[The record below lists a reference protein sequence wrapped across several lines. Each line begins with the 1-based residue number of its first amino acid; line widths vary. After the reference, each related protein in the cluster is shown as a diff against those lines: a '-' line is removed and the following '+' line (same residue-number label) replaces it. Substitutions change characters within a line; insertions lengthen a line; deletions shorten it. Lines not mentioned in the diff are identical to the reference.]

1 MRLFDMRLQYYRSVY
16 FNSYVLKYGIRF
28 HQLID
33 GTVSNFFFSI

>member
-1 MRLFDMRLQYYRSVY
+1 MRIFDMRLQYYRFAY

-33 GTVSNFFFSI
+33 ETVSIFVVYK